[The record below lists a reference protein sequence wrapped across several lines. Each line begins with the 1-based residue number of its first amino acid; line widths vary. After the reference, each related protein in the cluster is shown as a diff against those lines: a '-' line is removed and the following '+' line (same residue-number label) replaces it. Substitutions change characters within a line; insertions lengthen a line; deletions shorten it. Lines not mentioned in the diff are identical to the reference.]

1 MSKEEIYGEVP
12 ELEGDAKTALKDA
25 MDCLDDSFSNTVNG
39 KLKSKDSEYDPESG
53 K

>member
-1 MSKEEIYGEVP
+1 MSKQEIYGEVP
-12 ELEGDAKTALKDA
+12 ELKGDAKTALSDA

-39 KLKSKDSEYDPESG
+39 KLKSKEVEYNPEEG